1 MQKIL
6 IPLFC
11 LLLINTCNAQNEFQ
25 KGFLVALNGDTIQGL
40 VKDRKEDMFP
50 KLYEKIRF
58 KQSDKK
64 VTSKYH
70 ASEIKAYSVNGQL
83 YESAN
88 ESALE
93 DGLLGRLQPENTQDN
108 SIFLK
113 VITKGP
119 ASHYQLEWVEQES
132 GVIETIDYL
141 KKTNSPIFIRST
153 QGIFGLKKRR
163 ITEYFND
170 CPILQSKIESKELVT
185 SQEVVNFYNDWILD

>member
-1 MQKIL
+1 M
-6 IPLFC
+6 
-11 LLLINTCNAQNEFQ
+11 
-25 KGFLVALNGDTIQGL
+25 ALNGDTIQGL
-40 VKDRKEDMFP
+40 VKDRKEGMFP

-58 KQSDKK
+58 KQSGKK
-64 VTSKYH
+64 VTRKYH

-93 DGLLGRLQPENTQDN
+93 DGLLGRLQPENTQGN

-132 GVIETIDYL
+132 GVIETINYL
-141 KKTNSPIFIRST
+141 KKTSSPIFIRST

-163 ITEYFND
+163 VTEYFND